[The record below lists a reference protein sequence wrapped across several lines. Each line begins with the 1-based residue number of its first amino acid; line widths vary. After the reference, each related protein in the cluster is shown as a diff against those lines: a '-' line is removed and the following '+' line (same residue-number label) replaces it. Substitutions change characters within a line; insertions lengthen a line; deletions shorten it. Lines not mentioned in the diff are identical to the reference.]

1 MYYNN
6 NIMNSNVNNNLTVG
20 NSNVLPKFKTPLI
33 FYPIL
38 LMILFLIVCI
48 FVLMYNKNYSLTIQ
62 KPNVQSPSQVKSQN
76 EIVANIFILFTFII
90 LAVIL
95 SICLLPNFKELKT
108 FFSQIS
114 NVLYVVFYTIFLII
128 FYLFTPKNI
137 ITDYAKI
144 ILPITIL
151 FSVLFFYK
159 SLSVNYI
166 EKFNVNYERI
176 KSIILFVCFII
187 TIIIFYNINPGG
199 YITEYFGYS
208 LLLTS
213 IISVFALL
221 YLVTL
226 LTLTG
231 ATTASKTN
239 PSGNPLY
246 NISSFSKYGGLGLI
260 LFLIIITSLI
270 TTYEGGFFNYKELAS
285 SVMIILIIIVS
296 LWTVLLGSNVFPEFL
311 ESSIDVSKFEMFKKA
326 LLFLFGVIITGLTMF
341 WVVYNIKHFSSS
353 NIGSLI
359 LNIIIVLIVLIL
371 IYKTIN
377 VQLPKGNSNKNGF
390 FDMFLNIITFIP
402 CLFSKVFENTKNFV
416 LNEYKITP
424 FSSIIIIFVTIILFA
439 IYFILPTVYNKIYLQ
454 NGKLLVN
461 NPVYTDRQY
470 QLGTYEEL
478 NGSDNFDYQYAISFW
493 VFIDAAPPNS
503 NASSQKYTSLLNFG
517 EKPNVLYNSE
527 TNTLMVT
534 MQQKDLQK
542 TTKNKLTD
550 FDDKGNR
557 ILYTNNNMLL
567 QKWNNIVINY
577 NGGILDIFLNGELV
591 KSDIGVVPYY
601 TLDNLTIGEENG
613 VNGGI
618 CNVVYF
624 NKTLSSTNIYLL
636 YNIVKNK
643 TPPIINNNNE
653 TIIKNNTKNNIQN
666 GAKNITNSVLQNV
679 NESIKS

>member
-1 MYYNN
+1 MS
-6 NIMNSNVNNNLTVG
+6 SNYVNNNLINN
-20 NSNVLPKFKTPLI
+20 NSNVLPKLKTSFI
-33 FYPIL
+33 FYPIVF
-38 LMILFLIVCI
+38 MILFLIV
-48 FVLMYNKNYSLTIQ
+48 FMFLLMYNVNFALNLSSSE
-62 KPNVQSPSQVKSQN
+62 NSSSKSQN
-76 EIVANIFILFTFII
+76 EVIANIFIVFTFII

-95 SICLLPNFKELKT
+95 SISLLPNFKELKT

-114 NVLYVVFYTIFLII
+114 NVLYVVFYTIFLIL
-128 FYLFTPKNI
+128 FYLFTPTNI

-144 ILPITIL
+144 IVPVTIL
-151 FSVLFFYK
+151 FSVFFFYK

-176 KSIILFVCFII
+176 KSIILFFCFVT

-221 YLVTL
+221 YLVIL
-226 LTLTG
+226 LTLSG
-231 ATTASKTN
+231 ATNISKNN
-239 PSGNPLY
+239 PTGNPLE
-246 NISSFSKYGGLGLI
+246 NFSSFSKYGGIGFI
-260 LFLIIITSLI
+260 IFLIIITSLI
-270 TTYEGGFFNYKELAS
+270 STYKGGFFNNQQIAAP
-285 SVMIILIIIVS
+285 VMIFLLIIVI
-296 LWTVLLGSNVFPEFL
+296 LWTILLGSNLFPEFL
-311 ESSIDVSKFEMFKKA
+311 GASIDVSRFETFKKA
-326 LLFLFGVIITGLTMF
+326 LLFLFGLIIAGLTIF
-341 WVVYNIKHFSSS
+341 WIVYNIKHFSTS

-359 LNIIIVLIVLIL
+359 LNIIIILIVLIL

-390 FDMFLNIITFIP
+390 FDMFLNTITFIP
-402 CLFSKVFENTKNFV
+402 CLFSKVFENTRNFV
-416 LNEYKITP
+416 LNQYKITS
-424 FSSIIIIFVTIILFA
+424 FSSVIILLVTIVLIA
-439 IYFILPTVYNKIYLQ
+439 MYFILPIIYNKVYLQ

-461 NPVYTDRQY
+461 NPVYTDSQY

-478 NGSDNFDYQYAISFW
+478 NGSDNFDYQFAISCW
-493 VFIDAAPPNS
+493 VFIDASPPNS
-503 NASSQKYTSLLNFG
+503 TPSSPKYTSLLNFG
-517 EKPNVLYNSE
+517 EKPNILYNGE

-534 MQQKDLQK
+534 MQQKDLQN
-542 TTKNKLTD
+542 TTKNKLID

-557 ILYTNNNMLL
+557 ILYTNSNFLL

-577 NGGILDIFLNGELV
+577 NGGVLDVFLNGELV

-624 NKTLSSTNIYLL
+624 NKALSSTNIYLL
-636 YNIVKNK
+636 YNVVKNK
-643 TPPIINNNNE
+643 TPPIINNTNE

-666 GAKNITNSVLQNV
+666 GAKNIAKNIS
-679 NESIKS
+679 